1 MNKKQLIVAAMA
13 AMLSVSCA
21 NASDITGITGVGG
34 VGTSGVFN
42 IDPGKIS
49 GDVGYRHYDNFSLDK
64 GDVANLIYQGMKNGS
79 IRDIETFINLVGNQ
93 VNIQGI
99 LNTMRDGNFHN
110 GHAVFISPKG
120 MVVGASGVLNVG
132 TLSVVTPTDDKFKEL
147 KESYD
152 NGNKLNLPAGTDN
165 SFAVIRNISNLR
177 NGAGNNS
184 GGNAPV
190 TINGT
195 VISRNG
201 VDIRGSE
208 VNIGGGIVN
217 GYNGTDVFNAALN
230 EEGLNQAQV
239 LFNQLV
245 NTDGLIT
252 ANATQIANNKGTI
265 VIKSGANVGAN
276 DAKINIS
283 GRVANLNETETAI
296 TNHGNQGLTVSGAVT
311 SNGKLNIYN
320 NNTVSDLVVSGKLNN
335 KNEALSVSNKGKD
348 LEITK
353 DAVLTTDNNIEVVN
367 NGRAANSQLV
377 MRGTLNADG
386 KIDVVNR
393 GEGGMTANGQ
403 YGKVDGTTGSVRIVN
418 ENGKLTFAGNAQADE
433 SVSIRNQV
441 NGTGMDVAGTITA
454 GHGVLVHNK
463 AGNAQLSGDITVD
476 AGNIVVMNEGSGKLT
491 TTSDNNLTVNEH
503 GNIAV
508 KNEGLG
514 GMELNSSIYNEGGE
528 VAINNL
534 AGAAVVDGYIENKGN
549 MGIINKGRGTGLTIA
564 GTIVNEGKLKLVNST
579 GAKGLNITG
588 TVNNTGN
595 DLYVYND
602 AGHLTINGT
611 VANAEAGDL
620 YVLSRKASTG
630 ITTGARSNIKNEA
643 GALAIKHNGSGTDAQ
658 GRGMDLNGTIVN
670 NGAGETAINNYTGKM
685 NVAGTITQEGNK
697 TLGIIN
703 RAASEDRAKT
713 AKGGTDMTVTANITG
728 HDINVK
734 NNGSG
739 NMTVGG
745 TINHDGRLN
754 VLANEGNLT
763 LDGTIN
769 NSGKDMTYA
778 AARAN
783 GDGIVVTRNFTA
795 NSTNGGTVLIK
806 NITGQNGLT
815 YEGEINGNGQAEIY
829 NKAGDMTVSGATNSD
844 GTVTNSS
851 MTGNPVVILNTGDKL
866 TVTDDVNLKGADIK
880 IVNKGS
886 EPAEVS
892 AQYKKYFREQVK

>member
-34 VGTSGVFN
+34 NGTSGIFN
-42 IDPGKIS
+42 IEPGKIS

-132 TLSVVTPTDDKFKEL
+132 TLSVITPTDNKFQEL
-147 KESYD
+147 KESYE
-152 NGNKLNLPAGTDN
+152 NGNKLNLPDGTDN

-177 NGAGNNS
+177 NGVGNNY

-190 TINGT
+190 TIDGT
-195 VISRNG
+195 VIARNG
-201 VDIRGSE
+201 VDIRGSQ

-217 GYNGTDVFNAALN
+217 GYNGNDHFQVT
-230 EEGLNQAQV
+230 GLNADV
-239 LFNQLV
+239 AAKALFNQLV
-245 NTDGLIT
+245 NTDGLIV
-252 ANATQIANNKGTI
+252 ANANQIANNKGTI

-276 DAKINIS
+276 DANINIS

-296 TNHGNQGLTVSGAVT
+296 TNHGDQGLTVSGAVS

-320 NNTVSDLVVSGKLNN
+320 NNTVSDLLVSGKLNN
-335 KNEALSVSNKGKD
+335 KNAALSVSNKGKN
-348 LEITK
+348 LEITRN
-353 DAVLTTDNNIEVVN
+353 AVLTSDNNIEVVN

-386 KIDVVNR
+386 KVDVVNR
-393 GEGGMTANGQ
+393 GAGGMTANGQ

-463 AGNAQLSGDITVD
+463 AGNAVLSGDINVE
-476 AGNIVVMNEGSGKLT
+476 AGNAVVMNEGNGKLT
-491 TTSDNNLTVNEH
+491 TTADSNIYNET
-503 GNIAV
+503 GNVAV
-508 KNEGLG
+508 KNAGTG
-514 GMELNSSIYNEGGE
+514 GMELNGNIYNEGE

-534 AGAAVVDGYIENKGN
+534 AGDAIVNGIIENTGN
-549 MGIINKGRGTGLTIA
+549 MGIINKENGNGLTIGA
-564 GTIVNEGKLKLVNST
+564 AISNEGKIKLVNST
-579 GAKGLNITG
+579 GAGGMTING
-588 TVNNTGN
+588 TVNNAGN

-602 AGHLTINGT
+602 AGHLTINGELVNT
-611 VANAEAGDL
+611 EAGNL

-630 ITTGARSNIKNEA
+630 ITTGTNSNITNEA

-658 GRGMDLNGTIVN
+658 GRGMNLNGTVVN

-703 RAASEDRAKT
+703 RAASEDKAKT
-713 AKGGTDMTVTANITG
+713 GRGGTDMTVTANITG

-739 NMTVGG
+739 DMTVGG

-754 VLANEGNLT
+754 ILANEGDLT

-783 GDGIVVTRNFTA
+783 GDGITVTKNFTA

-815 YEGEINGNGQAEIY
+815 YEGTINAGDGQAEIY
-829 NKAGDMTVSGATNSD
+829 NKTGDMTVSGATNTD
-844 GTVTNSS
+844 GTVTNSG

-892 AQYKKYFREQVK
+892 AQYKKYFREQLK